1 MKDDKKLT
9 FVIAGN
15 HREFK
20 YYFPQPDSKIIYVN
34 SRDQLMGYHGGKVVR
49 VGTWYE
55 RPDLEE
61 IEREV
66 KFVELP

>member
-1 MKDDKKLT
+1 MTTKIT

-15 HREFK
+15 HRQFK
-20 YYFPQPDSKIIYVN
+20 YYYPKPDRNIVYVH
-34 SRDQLMGYHGGKVVR
+34 SVDQLRGHHGGKVVR

-61 IEREV
+61 LEREV
-66 KFVELP
+66 RYVESR